1 MRPPPYPT
9 QAQQLRQK
17 SAELQVQRLLQEEF
31 GSNQVDAY
39 VLDAR
44 ELSGIWVNLQR
55 SRGNSEAEIAS
66 NFNDVT
72 GFALDQIRNH
82 TSTAMSAVVLAKLGT
97 DMHRSGNIFGTYRL
111 IQRSGKSLI
120 VFSGWPGLRRHLN
133 APVYGLTHPK
143 VVKMGVGQAAA
154 GSMLRSGVM
163 FTFILSPTI
172 RTIEWLFIDEKSTLE
187 QVFAR
192 VSTDIVKGLISATAG
207 YFAGAAI
214 TSIGVAATGAV
225 IAIAPLGLAIGVAI
239 VVGLGLDAL
248 DNRYGIT
255 ERLSLALAQRFDE
268 WKQASNQVRR
278 ESQHYFGNPRGQME
292 FMQRFL
298 R

>member
-1 MRPPPYPT
+1 MRP
-9 QAQQLRQK
+9 AQSWEQLRKKRQE
-17 SAELQVQRLLQEEF
+17 ELQVQRLLLGEW

-39 VLDAR
+39 VLNDR
-44 ELSGIWVNLQR
+44 ELSGIWVNLQKA
-55 SRGNSEAEIAS
+55 SGKSEAEIAS
-66 NFNDVT
+66 NYHDLT

-82 TSTAMSAVVLAKLGT
+82 TSTVMSAAVLAKLGA
-97 DMHRSGNIFGTYRL
+97 DMHRSGNMFGTYRL
-111 IQRSGKSLI
+111 IQRSGKALI

-143 VVKMGVGQAAA
+143 VVKMGVGKAAA

-172 RTIEWLFIDEKSTLE
+172 RTIEWLFVDEKATLE

-192 VSTDIVKGLISATAG
+192 VSTDIVKGLISAAAG

-214 TSIGVAATGAV
+214 TAIGIATTGAIV
-225 IAIAPLGLAIGVAI
+225 AIAPLGLAIGVAI

-255 ERLSLALAQRFDE
+255 EKLSLALAQHFDE
-268 WKQASNQVRR
+268 WKQTSVKVRR
-278 ESQHYFGNPRGQME
+278 ESQHYFGTPRGQME
-292 FMQRFL
+292 FIQRFL